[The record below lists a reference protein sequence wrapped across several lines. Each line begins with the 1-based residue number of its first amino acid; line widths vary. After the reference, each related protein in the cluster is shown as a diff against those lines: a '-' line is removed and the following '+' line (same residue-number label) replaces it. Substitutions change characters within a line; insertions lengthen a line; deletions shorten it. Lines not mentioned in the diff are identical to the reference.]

1 MTLNLAPQ
9 RPCATLDLR
18 QVWAARASGFWGG
31 TDGALNLGL
40 RETIAIVLSLLWIG
54 AFGFSAFGLS
64 AERADMAGLL
74 SGVMIAIGALL
85 PLALI
90 WIVVSLL
97 RLTSELR
104 THARE
109 TRSQMSSIAD
119 RIHAVADHADP
130 SMTQSQIEALAEAQR
145 ATEMKLASFTSLRL
159 QDAALRAAVP
169 LSPPAAPENPQ
180 SDLSLITA
188 EPALHQPVTPADF
201 VRALNFPENEQDKDG
216 FRALRAALED
226 PATRGLIRA
235 AQDVLTLLS
244 QDGIYMDDL
253 MPDRARP
260 EIWRKFAQGERGR
273 TIASLGGVRDRSSL
287 ALSSGRLRQDTA
299 FREAVHHYLREF
311 DRVFCQFEK
320 TASDD
325 DIIKLS
331 ATRSARAFML
341 LGRVTGIFD

>member
-1 MTLNLAPQ
+1 MTRNLALQ
-9 RPCATLDLR
+9 RPCGALDLR
-18 QVWAARASGFWGG
+18 QVWAARASGFWGE
-31 TDGALNLGL
+31 TNGALKLGG
-40 RETIAIVLSLLWIG
+40 REIIAIALSLLWIG
-54 AFGFSAFGLS
+54 AFGLSAFGLGGET
-64 AERADMAGLL
+64 ATMAGLL
-74 SGVMIAIGALL
+74 SGIMIAIGAVL

-90 WIVVSLL
+90 WIVISLL
-97 RLTSELR
+97 RLTQELR
-104 THARE
+104 NHAGE
-109 TRSQMSSIAD
+109 TRSHMSSIAD
-119 RIHAVADHADP
+119 RMHAAGHHTDP
-130 SMTQSQIEALAEAQR
+130 SLTQSQIAALAEAQR
-145 ATEMKLASFTSLRL
+145 ATDMKLASFTSLRL
-159 QDAALRAAVP
+159 QDATLRAAVP
-169 LSPPAAPENPQ
+169 LSPPAAPEQPQ

-188 EPALHQPVTPADF
+188 EPALHHPVTPADF
-201 VRALNFPENEQDKDG
+201 VRALNFPENEQDKEG

-253 MPDRARP
+253 KPDRARP

-273 TIASLGGVRDRSSL
+273 AIAALGGVRDRSSL
-287 ALSSGRLRQDTA
+287 ALSSGRMRQDTA

-311 DRVFCQFEK
+311 DRVFCVFEN

-325 DIIKLS
+325 DIVKLS